1 LDKKILKSNDVVTF
15 GENKM
20 SNEIEVMDA
29 VAVQNYADILTD
41 FESFQHRKLWSG
53 GWRKS

>member
-1 LDKKILKSNDVVTF
+1 
-15 GENKM
+15 M

-41 FESFQHRKLWSG
+41 FESFRHRKLWSG